1 MAPRDIQVILDK
13 LTQLEGEVRSIRTDL
28 ERVRGAWW
36 LARWVIS
43 LLGLAGLGSLVAW
56 LQTQGK

>member
-1 MAPRDIQVILDK
+1 MAPRDVQVILDK
-13 LTQLEGEVRSIRTDL
+13 LSELEGEVRSIRTDL

-36 LARWVIS
+36 LARWAIS

-56 LQTQGK
+56 LQSQGK